1 MGEIKMRTKF
11 WLERLRVGK
20 VEGKKLLGRL
30 RCIWKDNIKLD
41 PREIYLET
49 LNSINL
55 AQDRDRRLALVN
67 MVTNFIV
74 PKMADNFLII

>member
-11 WLERLRVGK
+11 WLRVGK
-20 VEGKKLLGRL
+20 VEGKKILGRF

-55 AQDRDRRLALVN
+55 AQDRDR
-67 MVTNFIV
+67 
-74 PKMADNFLII
+74 